1 MQCAEQ
7 ELLRLTDEQMRILD
21 LLRDTKRLVVRGG
34 AGSGKTLLALEK
46 ATRLVRDGKYVLLL
60 CCSIPLAQWLQTR

>member
-21 LLRDTKRLVVRGG
+21 LLRDTKRLVVKGC

-46 ATRLVRDGKYVLLL
+46 ATRLARDGKYVQLL
-60 CCSIPLAQWLQTR
+60 CYSIPLAQWLQTR